1 MYLDLVMDESFGAS
15 VRIGLEQ
22 ALRGDLLD
30 GEEAFDSLERR
41 IGVPP
46 RVDKSPRETDLPPRA
61 APSGMLLPEMATP
74 ERRHRKSLR
83 APLDREVVAPLFEDL
98 APTAPGDASIPEIVL
113 RNRRNRAQERVL
125 EALISRG
132 SAEVPDDLLKE
143 ARRMV
148 RRWAAAG
155 FVDGFKE
162 AEDFEIRCARDHDLV
177 VAQEAGDMEL
187 VLEVYEREYRRQVR
201 EQFGKIELRGIQTA
215 HRVSME
221 LDRVYVP
228 LHLEPR
234 PEEAQDE
241 SGKVMLLLA
250 RQRVPVLEVL
260 REQRHLLIVGAPGSG
275 KSTLIGDLATRAA
288 AGHLQE
294 VSQDSLPFVVT
305 VRSLKKPS
313 LNPSGI
319 AEHVSC
325 PTAVVQRAFQQKRA
339 LVFVDGLDEAPQGL
353 RERLVEALQK
363 SIQRQP
369 ALIVTSRPAGPP
381 GEIEK
386 SLPGLKPY
394 QLADLT
400 REEVDSF
407 IEKWCL
413 AAEISVHSEHTETEK
428 EATKAA
434 EDLKRRLSLS
444 YAVQK
449 LAVTPLLTTILCVVH
464 RFLGRT
470 IPEHRVTLYQKCTD
484 ALLYEWDRAKFPEGA
499 AIGNLGAD
507 AKRRLLMGVARI
519 IHERHAAEIEEKE
532 VVQHFAK
539 RLPDLGSPA
548 SDAKSIVQEI
558 RDRSG
563 ILVERRPGYFAFSHL
578 TFQEY
583 LCALDFAESKSL
595 RDLASHFNEAWWHEV
610 IVLAAGAPG
619 GSGGEMARFLL
630 SRRNLRADLLAAQC
644 LETDTAMPLK
654 IRERIQSKLQKLIPP
669 RDFTT
674 VSSLVGLGIWAAPL
688 LMKALPKQ
696 DPEATINILLAL
708 NRIDFAPAIPVIAQC
723 ANDKR
728 PSGLRYSRPRNR
740 QVSIGGFAVFVL
752 GGKIASIGIAKGAFK
767 EALEQ
772 ISLPEAE
779 SILTALEINSYIEA
793 VRITK
798 EFLSLKRRS
807 APEASA

>member
-1 MYLDLVMDESFGAS
+1 MPSG
-15 VRIGLEQ
+15 
-22 ALRGDLLD
+22 
-30 GEEAFDSLERR
+30 
-41 IGVPP
+41 
-46 RVDKSPRETDLPPRA
+46 A

-74 ERRHRKSLR
+74 ERRPRKSLR

-125 EALISRG
+125 EALVSRG

-155 FVDGFKE
+155 FADGFKE
-162 AEDFEIRCARDHDLV
+162 AEEFEIRCARDHELV
-177 VAQEAGDMEL
+177 VALESDDMEL
-187 VLEVYEREYRRQVR
+187 VLEVYEREYRRQVI

-215 HRVSME
+215 HRVLMD

-234 PEEAQDE
+234 PEKTEDE
-241 SGKVMLLLA
+241 SGQVMLLLG
-250 RQRVPVLEVL
+250 RPRVPVLEVL
-260 REQRHLLIVGAPGSG
+260 REHRHLLIVGAPGSG

-288 AGHLQE
+288 AGRFQE
-294 VSQDSLPFVVT
+294 VSEERDALPFVVT
-305 VRSLKKPS
+305 VRALKKPA
-313 LNPSGI
+313 LNVRSI

-325 PTAVVQRAFQQKRA
+325 PIEVVQRAFLQKRA
-339 LVFVDGLDEAPQGL
+339 LVFVDGLDEAPQDL

-394 QLADLT
+394 QLADLI

-413 AAEISVHSEHTETEK
+413 AAEISVRHERADAEK
-428 EATKAA
+428 EAAKAA
-434 EDLKRRLSLS
+434 EDLKKRLSLS
-444 YAVQK
+444 YAVEK
-449 LAVTPLLTTILCVVH
+449 IAVTPLLTTILCVVH

-499 AIGNLGAD
+499 AIGNLDAD
-507 AKRRLLMGVARI
+507 AKRRLLMGVASI

-532 VVQHFAK
+532 VVRHFAAK
-539 RLPDLGSPA
+539 LPDLGQPA
-548 SDAKSIVQEI
+548 SDAKSIVEEI

-583 LCALDFAESKSL
+583 LCALDFAETKSL
-595 RDLASHFNEAWWHEV
+595 KELVSHFDEAWWHEV

-619 GSGGEMARFLL
+619 GSGGEVARLLL
-630 SRRNLRADLLAAQC
+630 SRRNLRATLLAAQC
-644 LETDTAMPLK
+644 LETDTAMPLT
-654 IRERIQSKLQKLIPP
+654 IRERIQRKLQKLIPP
-669 RDFTT
+669 RDIAT
-674 VSSLVGLGIWAAPL
+674 VDSLVGLGIWAAPL
-688 LMKALPKQ
+688 LMKALPNQ
-696 DPEATINILLAL
+696 DPASTKNILWALAD
-708 NRIDFAPAIPVIAQC
+708 IDFAPAIPVIARC
-723 ANDKR
+723 AMDTR
-728 PSGLRYSRPRNR
+728 PSGVHFPGSKI
-740 QVSIGGFAVFVL
+740 SIGAFAVYVL
-752 GGKIASIGIAKGAFK
+752 ASKIASTGIAKAAFTD
-767 EALEQ
+767 ALEK
-772 ISLPEAE
+772 IPLSETKILMKYFKNSPYEEA
-779 SILTALEINSYIEA
+779 A
-793 VRITK
+793 RITRD
-798 EFLSLKRRS
+798 FLTLKRQS